1 KSQDYLV
8 KVVEP
13 YRTTLASLW
22 IGSLRDYASI
32 RAGIELLD
40 DTSAVDSSFSSLG
53 KEVLLPYYRDSWSI
67 TLQAVTSAME
77 SGDPAIRVAMDGGDP
92 TSTDSEPTLNGG
104 TASEHTTAF
113 FFVIFGLVFEAL
125 VTSTPDTGTQ
135 NVRTS
140 IVALKALNCLVQNKY
155 AGDAFCDLTIFEEV
169 VNLCYRMALTE
180 PIAVQTYLVDTL
192 ASLAHNVARNYGTK
206 AEKEYSAPPQ
216 THCLRICAYVLK
228 RVIGNPRDA
237 AAQILKDEISEV
249 DLVGPSL
256 KSLKKLLETLPE
268 SPGDQVKF
276 EKMVHGILS
285 ACLVNI
291 DAMRGREGPACQK
304 KIKSNLLATVLVLT
318 VVPPSIKISISVIEH
333 SCFLISQKLIE
344 PDEMSITAAHCA
356 KTLIIASTLGNR
368 SLRNC
373 VKLLLP
379 GMIECIAKIVAGDEN
394 ETPDLRTQIVGE
406 IWKAFS
412 ALFSSTPED
421 LREPPS
427 SFGLIAYDDY
437 AT

>member
-1 KSQDYLV
+1 MAESGMLHLGDATDLGPNASVMLRIATLSAWAELSISSKSQDYLV

-53 KEVLLPYYRDSWSI
+53 KEVLLPVSALGITDCSLLSVVSKYYRDSWSI

-192 ASLAHNVARNYGTK
+192 ASLAHNLARNYG
-206 AEKEYSAPPQ
+206 
-216 THCLRICAYVLK
+216 CA
-228 RVIGNPRDA
+228 
-237 AAQILKDEISEV
+237 S
-249 DLVGPSL
+249 
-256 KSLKKLLETLPE
+256 
-268 SPGDQVKF
+268 
-276 EKMVHGILS
+276 
-285 ACLVNI
+285 
-291 DAMRGREGPACQK
+291 
-304 KIKSNLLATVLVLT
+304 
-318 VVPPSIKISISVIEH
+318 
-333 SCFLISQKLIE
+333 
-344 PDEMSITAAHCA
+344 
-356 KTLIIASTLGNR
+356 
-368 SLRNC
+368 
-373 VKLLLP
+373 
-379 GMIECIAKIVAGDEN
+379 
-394 ETPDLRTQIVGE
+394 
-406 IWKAFS
+406 
-412 ALFSSTPED
+412 
-421 LREPPS
+421 
-427 SFGLIAYDDY
+427 
-437 AT
+437 